1 MLKLDRSIIENDKPG
16 SEKNILEFSMQ
27 LAKMLNL
34 KTVAEG
40 VETKEQMERI
50 SELGGDYIQGYYYS
64 KPLPADEF
72 ANYLIKRKS
81 QEKDARKDADES
93 DDNKKEPVTE

>member
-1 MLKLDRSIIENDKPG
+1 
-16 SEKNILEFSMQ
+16 MQ

-64 KPLPADEF
+64 KPLPAEEF
-72 ANYLIKRKS
+72 ADYLIKKNPP
-81 QEKDARKDADES
+81 KADPAE
-93 DDNKKEPVTE
+93 DEKKEN

>member
-1 MLKLDRSIIENDKPG
+1 
-16 SEKNILEFSMQ
+16 MQ

-40 VETKEQMERI
+40 VETREQMERI

-72 ANYLIKRKS
+72 AEYLIRKNTE
-81 QEKDARKDADES
+81 QNEEKKAD
-93 DDNKKEPVTE
+93 

>member
-1 MLKLDRSIIENDKPG
+1 
-16 SEKNILEFSMQ
+16 MQ

-72 ANYLIKRKS
+72 AEYLMRKKH
-81 QEKDARKDADES
+81 QEDKNPHELS
-93 DDNKKEPVTE
+93 EGKED